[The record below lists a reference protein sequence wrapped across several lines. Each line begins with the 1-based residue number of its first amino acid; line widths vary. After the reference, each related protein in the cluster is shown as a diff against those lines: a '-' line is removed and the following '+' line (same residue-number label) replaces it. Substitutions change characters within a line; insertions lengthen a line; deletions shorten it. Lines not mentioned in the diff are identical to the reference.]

1 MIKRILLTLL
11 SIAAIA
17 YIVVAVM
24 YVNRTESLVCK
35 GIELAIKDSAQSSII
50 TSKELVNML
59 QKQKLNP
66 VGKKMEE
73 IQVSQIEEFIAS
85 HPLMRSVECYKT
97 PSNKILVEIQQRIP
111 VIRVIASNGENYFV
125 GNEAEIIPFNS
136 RCVVDLPVATG
147 VIDKTFAKN
156 ELYRFALFLKK
167 NEFWN
172 SQIEQINILS
182 DKTIELVPR
191 VGQHVVYLGTFA
203 NYQEKLERLKKFYT
217 KALNQVGWNK
227 YSRINV
233 EFSNQIICTR
243 RE

>member
-1 MIKRILLTLL
+1 MTL
-11 SIAAIA
+11 
-17 YIVVAVM
+17 
-24 YVNRTESLVCK
+24 R
-35 GIELAIKDSAQSSII
+35 
-50 TSKELVNML
+50 
-59 QKQKLNP
+59 
-66 VGKKMEE
+66 
-73 IQVSQIEEFIAS
+73 
-85 HPLMRSVECYKT
+85 
-97 PSNKILVEIQQRIP
+97 
-111 VIRVIASNGENYFV
+111 
-125 GNEAEIIPFNS
+125 PF
-136 RCVVDLPVATG
+136 D
-147 VIDKTFAKN
+147 
-156 ELYRFALFLKK
+156 ALFLKK